1 MKAPVSHDKEFN
13 LYPKGNM
20 EVLSLLNQGV
30 IVPELY
36 LKNGN
41 CSGNMKTELLAGKIH
56 NEDNH

>member
-1 MKAPVSHDKEFN
+1 MEGREAGRTGGQAAMKVPVSHDKEFN

-36 LKNGN
+36 LKNG
-41 CSGNMKTELLAGKIH
+41 
-56 NEDNH
+56 